1 VNYATLLFVLLAGWL
16 AAAEAASQEP
26 GDLRALAVNWVR
38 GQYASP
44 LVCDINGEPTRGLRR
59 LLITPSPSASR
70 IPLGRLIFVEMKT
83 NDASRCFTD
92 LGETAPN
99 LRGTLQFRLP
109 GAARP
114 DTALRDL
121 KALLKRNKGLEFHI
135 VSGAVSSQ
143 IVGAE
148 PATPKRTDYTGGRL
162 RFDLAGEGS
171 DTNRILADFA
181 SPRKLRMTLAPR
193 EGPEISL
200 PLFLVKLR

>member
-1 VNYATLLFVLLAGWL
+1 
-16 AAAEAASQEP
+16 
-26 GDLRALAVNWVR
+26 
-38 GQYASP
+38 
-44 LVCDINGEPTRGLRR
+44 
-59 LLITPSPSASR
+59 
-70 IPLGRLIFVEMKT
+70 MKT

-92 LGETAPN
+92 LGQTAPN

-114 DTALRDL
+114 YTALRDL

-135 VSGAVSSQ
+135 VSGEVLSQ
-143 IVGAE
+143 VVGAE
-148 PATPKRTDYTGGRL
+148 PATPNRTDYTGGRL

-171 DTNRILADFA
+171 DTSRILDDFA

>member
-1 VNYATLLFVLLAGWL
+1 MAPFTV
-16 AAAEAASQEP
+16 ASQEP

-44 LVCDINGEPTRGLRR
+44 LVCEIDGEPTRGLRR
-59 LLITPSPSASR
+59 VLVTPSPAASR
-70 IPLGRLIFVEMKT
+70 IPLGRLLFVEMKT
-83 NDASRCFTD
+83 EGATRCFTD
-92 LGETAPN
+92 LGKTAPN

-109 GAARP
+109 GSARP

-121 KALLKRNKGLEFHI
+121 KALLKRNKGLEFTI
-135 VSGAVSSQ
+135 VSGELTRQV
-143 IVGAE
+143 VGAKPDAPE
-148 PATPKRTDYTGGRL
+148 RIDYTGGRL
-162 RFDLAGEGS
+162 RFDLARQGS
-171 DTNRILADFA
+171 DTHRVLADFE